1 MGRITEALLE
11 GKAYSKGRTQPMLDL
26 TYGGQMGY
34 APDLSQWVSN
44 QNYVRRNLFCLLL
57 EAPKFFDNM
66 PNGKVWVST
75 LRALVELHPRTIEGL
90 NAGLT
95 VEVTETPIGG
105 AGEQQ
110 QDFTNVTRARSQ
122 PVFGFDEKYG
132 MPIQTFLSDWI
143 SYGLMNPDS
152 KTANIG
158 TLETGYP
165 RDMLADQYS
174 MTCIFIE
181 PDPTHRKVVK
191 SWLTT
196 NMYPLS
202 TGDIIGKRDIS
213 ANGETTSLSIGFTG
227 FSQYNLGSNI
237 LAQRLLDNIN
247 IANANPYLRPAF
259 IDKISETVNAASS
272 TGYKDNAETLG
283 KTPLARL

>member
-1 MGRITEALLE
+1 MGRITDALLD
-11 GKAYSKGRTQPMLDL
+11 GKAYSKGRTQPMLDM

-34 APDLSQWVSN
+34 APDLTQWVSN

-57 EAPKFFDNM
+57 EAPRFFKLM
-66 PNGKVWVST
+66 PNPEIWTST
-75 LRALVELHPRTIEGL
+75 LRSLLELHPRTIEGL
-90 NAGLT
+90 SAGLT

-105 AGEQQ
+105 GGEQQ

-132 MPIQTFLSDWI
+132 MPIQTFLTDWI

-152 KTANIG
+152 KIAGIG
-158 TLETGYP
+158 TIDAFP
-165 RDMLADQYS
+165 ADMLADQYS
-174 MTCIFIE
+174 ATCIFIE

-196 NMYPLS
+196 NMFPLS
-202 TGDIIGKRDIS
+202 TGDIIGKRDIT
-213 ANGETTSLSIGFTG
+213 ANGETSSLSIGFSG

-237 LAQRLLDNIN
+237 LAQKLLNNIN
-247 IANANPYLRPAF
+247 ITNANPYLREAF
-259 IDKISETVNAASS
+259 VSDISSDVNAAAN
-272 TGYKDNAETLG
+272 TGYRNNAQTLG

>member
-1 MGRITEALLE
+1 MGRVTDALLD

-26 TYGGQMGY
+26 TFGGQMGY
-34 APDLSQWVSN
+34 APDLTQWVSN
-44 QNYVRRNLFCLLL
+44 QNYVRKNLFCLLL
-57 EAPKFFDNM
+57 EAPKFFDYM
-66 PNGKVWVST
+66 PNPKTWVST

-105 AGEQQ
+105 GGEQQ

-122 PVFGFDEKYG
+122 PVFGYDEKYG
-132 MPIQTFLSDWI
+132 MPIQTFLTDWI

-158 TLETGYP
+158 TLETNFP

-237 LAQRLLDNIN
+237 LAQKLLDNIN
-247 IANANPYLRPAF
+247 ITNANPYLRPAF
-259 IDKISETVNAASS
+259 IDAINATVQAEAG
-272 TGYKDNAETLG
+272 TGYENNAETLG
-283 KTPLARL
+283 RTPLARL